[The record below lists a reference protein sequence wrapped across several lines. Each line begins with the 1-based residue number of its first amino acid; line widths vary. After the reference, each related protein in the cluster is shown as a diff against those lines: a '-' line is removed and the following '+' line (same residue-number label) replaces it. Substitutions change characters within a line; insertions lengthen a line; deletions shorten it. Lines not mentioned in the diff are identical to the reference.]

1 MELYLHKG
9 KQSLWDNLQRLEE
22 DYLISNNEQTLT
34 LINRLKREVEARLR
48 FEKFIDLVATDG
60 LAAMEELSYLNKGE

>member
-22 DYLISNNEQTLT
+22 DYLMSNSEQTLT